1 MQIKDIIVE
10 DNVDNTDISKMTD
23 YIRAIKAGGGDV
35 PGQLASKAIA
45 IYSRDPLIEPD
56 EAMSIAKQQF
66 YHKKDSQTDVKQR
79 QPNTGKLALDP
90 TEEPRKRGAQL
101 GNQNARKYEPG
112 MGIGSVT
119 NAIKKGIDTAK
130 FAYNFKAGDTAQ
142 GIGLGQDLAKSA
154 GDTFSNAVKSDV
166 KRGFNV
172 N

>member
-1 MQIKDIIVE
+1 MKIDQVILKEELTWSDVQVKYSGNTVLLQMIMQAGQDPR
-10 DNVDNTDISKMTD
+10 NQVDGKTDWGAAIDLGSANYQMHLRDQQKRRDDTP
-23 YIRAIKAGGGDV
+23 RAKEKPQSDKQDG
-35 PGQLASKAIA
+35 
-45 IYSRDPLIEPD
+45 
-56 EAMSIAKQQF
+56 AKR
-66 YHKKDSQTDVKQR
+66 S
-79 QPNTGKLALDP
+79 
-90 TEEPRKRGAQL
+90 RGAQL

-142 GIGLGQDLAKSA
+142 GVGLGQDLAKSA

>member
-79 QPNTGKLALDP
+79 QPNTGKLAMDP

-101 GNQNARKYEPG
+101 GNQNAYKGGPQGAIPG
-112 MGIGSVT
+112 LKDLPKIDTSTVGKSATSSFAFGQAAADIAGNKIGYSP
-119 NAIKKGIDTAK
+119 KKG
-130 FAYNFKAGDTAQ
+130 
-142 GIGLGQDLAKSA
+142 LALAASKK
-154 GDTFSNAVKSDV
+154 NPNNKL
-166 KRGFNV
+166 
-172 N
+172 